1 MKLEGIM
8 SASQPPIDDFQAHA
22 LAIEREAAARY
33 REFAARMSDRDQPAL
48 AELFE
53 RLARMEQA
61 HAAALEQRFGA
72 APADDATA
80 DDLPASEYRWL
91 DAGKPETAAH
101 DWVFRLLTPHD
112 ALRIALTGEQ
122 RARDFFQRVAD
133 GTTNPELQALAQDMA
148 NEEVEHAEKLER
160 ALEHVPDPHIDWEK
174 LLR

>member
-1 MKLEGIM
+1 M
-8 SASQPPIDDFQAHA
+8 SASNPPIEDFQAHA

-33 REFAARMSDRDQPAL
+33 REFAARMSDRDQYAL

-72 APADDATA
+72 APAGDV
-80 DDLPASEYRWL
+80 PGNEYRWL
-91 DAGKPETAAH
+91 DAGQPETAAH

-112 ALRIALTGEQ
+112 ALRIALTSEQ
-122 RARDFFQRVAD
+122 RARDFFQRIAD
-133 GTTNPELQALAQDMA
+133 GTSNPELQALAQDMA

-160 ALEHVPDPHIDWEK
+160 ALAHVPDPHIDWEK

>member
-1 MKLEGIM
+1 M
-8 SASQPPIDDFQAHA
+8 SASTPPIDEFQAHA

-72 APADDATA
+72 APASDAI
-80 DDLPASEYRWL
+80 PSEYRWL
-91 DAGKPETAAH
+91 DADAPETAAH

-112 ALRIALTGEQ
+112 ALRIALAGEQ

-148 NEEVEHAEKLER
+148 NEEIEHAERLER
-160 ALEHVPDPHIDWEK
+160 ALAHVPDPNIDWEK
-174 LLR
+174 VLR